1 MQRKTRATLAAAI
14 GAAAVCLG
22 VACAGNGNAQT
33 ASSADTLPVYEVVRQ
48 GVTAEQAKKLADAL
62 KLPATSLVVT
72 NGAISYVD
80 ADRFLEIPGLA
91 VGDAAL
97 ERRLLAARKKD
108 EPEAD
113 MALRRIDFDAL
124 RKISALDPDKAL
136 QSTADLFTTAAVPL
150 QTGKPE
156 VGHTVLSAAY
166 KNAKGVEETI
176 DQRLDT
182 HVAYHFSDKYGHPI
196 VGPGATVALAYD
208 AQGKVTQFQYAVRE
222 LKEGPRVKVLSE
234 SEARARIAQRLPKG
248 TDVQLRLV
256 YWSPAF
262 ESESATRAPNVI
274 LPYYAY
280 TTTREIKDARGE
292 TTRAR
297 SREQRIPATDDPRYV
312 PSARLQ
318 VRGADSAEVQASVQV
333 SGGRTPYRYT
343 WLGSNPSVATAVEA
357 SVRYTPMV
365 RVAPVEGA
373 ADERV
378 RANEIVGVQ
387 VIDANGVVAWASET
401 IAVQATP
408 FPHERDGD
416 EHGHGHGG
424 ATYGCESPAEPD
436 RFVQERVG
444 WQQGMAHPGGGSEK
458 FCWLGNSSW
467 PGDYIKP
474 KKAGSLPSK
483 PWINGDADY
492 SNWGVNTANI
502 VFINGDAWP
511 DGFTAMFPGA
521 PASDYNN
528 NVFLLRPG
536 NPSGTVQ
543 IESNKYNIN
552 YDHSWGPSGSND
564 RLYWLLGL
572 LCEALDKV
580 DSSNLSLG
588 NRWGPAFGGLHIFTG
603 FASNAADSQGAFG
616 KAFAE
621 DILGVNNKPLT
632 IVKAWFA
639 ASTAT
644 SEGTAAAMG
653 PIGPGGVTDKD
664 DFYIGKGSKGPTI
677 LPADIKGWWY
687 LHQ

>member
-1 MQRKTRATLAAAI
+1 MKRHTRAILT
-14 GAAAVCLG
+14 GTVCLSAAC
-22 VACAGNGNAQT
+22 VANVNAQT
-33 ASSADTLPVYEVVRQ
+33 ASSTDTLPVYEVVRQ
-48 GVTAEQAKKLADAL
+48 GVTAEQAKRLADAL
-62 KLPATSLVVT
+62 KLPAATLVN

-80 ADRFLEIPGLA
+80 AEHFLEVPGLA
-91 VGDAAL
+91 VGDARL
-97 ERRLLAARKKD
+97 ERRLLAARRKD
-108 EPEAD
+108 EPEAG

-124 RKISALDPDKAL
+124 RKLSVFDQDKAL
-136 QSTADLFTTAAVPL
+136 QSTADLFTKADVPL
-150 QTGKPE
+150 LTGKPE
-156 VGHTVLSAAY
+156 VGHTVFSAAY
-166 KNAKGVEETI
+166 KNAKGVEETV
-176 DQRLDT
+176 DQQLDT
-182 HVAYHFSDKYGHPI
+182 RVVYRFADKYGHPI
-196 VGPGATVALAYD
+196 VGPGATVTLAYD

-234 SEARARIAQRLPKG
+234 SEARARIAQRQPKG

-262 ESESATRAPNVI
+262 ESEPGTQAPNVI

-280 TTTREIKDARGE
+280 TTTREIKNARGE
-292 TTRAR
+292 ATRAT
-297 SREQRIPATDDPRYV
+297 SREQRIPATDDPRYI
-312 PSARLQ
+312 PSARLK
-318 VRGADSAEVQASVQV
+318 VRGADTAEVQADVEV
-333 SGGRTPYRYT
+333 SGGRAPYRYT
-343 WLGSNPSVATAVEA
+343 WLGSNPSVATAAEA
-357 SVRYTPMV
+357 SVRYAPMV
-365 RVAPVEGA
+365 REAPVEGA
-373 ADERV
+373 ADRRV
-378 RANEIVGVQ
+378 RSDEIVGVE

-408 FPHERDGD
+408 FPHERDG
-416 EHGHGHGG
+416 EGHGHGSD
-424 ATYGCESPAEPD
+424 ATYGCESPAEPG

-536 NPSGTVQ
+536 NPGGTVQ
-543 IESNKYNIN
+543 IESNTYNIN

-621 DILGVNNKPLT
+621 DILGVNKKPLT

-664 DFYIGKGSKGPTI
+664 DFYIGKGTKGPTI
-677 LPADIKGWWY
+677 LPADVKGWWY

>member
-1 MQRKTRATLAAAI
+1 MNRHTRATLT
-14 GAAAVCLG
+14 AAVCFG
-22 VACAGNGNAQT
+22 AGCAANGNAQT
-33 ASSADTLPVYEVVRQ
+33 GSSADTLPVYEVVHQ
-48 GVTAEQAKKLADAL
+48 GVTPEQAKKLADAL
-62 KLPATSLVVT
+62 KLPATTLVVN

-80 ADRFLEIPGLA
+80 ADHFLEVPVRVI
-91 VGDAAL
+91 GDAAL

-108 EPEAD
+108 EAAAD

-124 RKISALDPDKAL
+124 RKLSVFDQDKAL
-136 QSTADLFTTAAVPL
+136 QSTADVFTKADVGL
-150 QTGKPE
+150 QMGKPE
-156 VGHTVLSAAY
+156 VGHTIFSASY
-166 KNAKGVEETI
+166 TNAKGAEETV

-182 HVAYHFSDKYGHPI
+182 RVVYRFADKYGHPI
-196 VGPGATVALAYD
+196 VGPGATVTLAYD
-208 AQGKVTQFQYAVRE
+208 AQGTVTQFQYAVRE
-222 LKEGPRVKVLSE
+222 LREGPRVKVLSE
-234 SEARARIAQRLPKG
+234 SEARARIGQRQPKG

-262 ESESATRAPNVI
+262 EPERGAQAPNAIAPNVI

-280 TTTREIKDARGE
+280 TTTREIKNARGE
-292 TTRAR
+292 TTRAT

-318 VRGADSAEVQASVQV
+318 VRGADSAEVQADVEV
-333 SGGRTPYRYT
+333 SGGRAPYRYT
-343 WLGSNPSVATAVEA
+343 WLGSNPSVATAAGA
-357 SVRYTPMV
+357 SVSYAPMV
-365 RVAPVEGA
+365 RVAPVDGA
-373 ADERV
+373 DGRV
-378 RANEIVGVQ
+378 RSDEIVGVQ

-401 IAVQATP
+401 IAVQAAP
-408 FPHERDGD
+408 FPHERDG
-416 EHGHGHGG
+416 EGHGHGG
-424 ATYGCESPAEPD
+424 DATYGCESPAEPD

-444 WQQGMAHPGGGSEK
+444 WQQGMAHPGGGTEK

-521 PASDYNN
+521 PASDYNK

-536 NPSGTVQ
+536 NPGGTVQ
-543 IESNKYNIN
+543 IENNTYNIN

-588 NRWGPAFGGLHIFTG
+588 KRWGPAFGGLHIFTG
-603 FASNAADSQGAFG
+603 FASSAADSQGAFG

-664 DFYIGKGSKGPTI
+664 DFYIGKGTKGPTI